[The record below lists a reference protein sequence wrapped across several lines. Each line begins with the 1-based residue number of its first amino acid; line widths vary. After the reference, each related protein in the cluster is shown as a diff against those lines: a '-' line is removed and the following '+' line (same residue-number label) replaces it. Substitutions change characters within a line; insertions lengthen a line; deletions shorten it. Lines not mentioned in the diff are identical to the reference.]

1 MHSSF
6 YFRQHKGAII
16 GVSVLAGLV
25 VIGLLFANGTIAKAS
40 ANAGHLDFSAPT
52 GVKQPI
58 ATYNNCASF
67 IAAYSVVK
75 AHIETHCWK
84 DGESIGGMSWSESF
98 LFTAPDAMKAA
109 GTMCIQCPNKVIQYS
124 DNSFDCGGIVNGNGT
139 AACDTTKNVTW
150 TLFKLAPY
158 GLLLGSI
165 GIIFLGVKM

>member
-1 MHSSF
+1 MHSI

-16 GVSVLAGLV
+16 GASVLSSLV
-25 VIGLLFANGTIAKAS
+25 IVGLLFANGTVAKVS
-40 ANAGHLDFSAPT
+40 ANTGRLDFSAPT
-52 GVKQPI
+52 GVMQPI

-67 IAAYSVVK
+67 IAAYSGVK

-124 DNSFDCGGIVNGNGT
+124 ENDFDLVFVEHGVSKT
-139 AACDTTKNVTW
+139 YPV
-150 TLFKLAPY
+150 KLLQDMLP
-158 GLLLGSI
+158 
-165 GIIFLGVKM
+165 